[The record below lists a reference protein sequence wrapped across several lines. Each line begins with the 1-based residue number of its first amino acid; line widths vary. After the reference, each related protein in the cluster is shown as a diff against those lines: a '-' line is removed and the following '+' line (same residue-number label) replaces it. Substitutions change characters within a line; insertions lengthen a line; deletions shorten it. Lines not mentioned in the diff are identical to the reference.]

1 MEQAK
6 EVDEI
11 RVHVNPVLLGGGTA
25 LFGGLDSAIIL
36 ERTHVRVTPAATHLT
51 FRVLR

>member
-1 MEQAK
+1 MEQTK

-25 LFGGLDSAIIL
+25 LSAGSTRRSSSNAPTY
-36 ERTHVRVTPAATHLT
+36 E
-51 FRVLR
+51 